1 MTEDL
6 TWLSATVALFFVIYL
21 FGEVIAGNL
30 QYSLKDLLGPRDDL
44 APYNQGVARAKRA
57 TSNMVEAMCMF
68 VPLVLIA
75 AVTGKSNEMTAYG
88 AMTFFFARLFYA
100 PLYWFG
106 VPVLRSLVWF
116 VGMVGLVMIFLQ
128 VLPFSGAA

>member
-6 TWLSATVALFFVIYL
+6 SWLSATVALFLVYL
-21 FGEVIAGNL
+21 LAEVAFANT
-30 QYSLKDLLGPRDDL
+30 QYGLKDLLGPRDDL
-44 APYNQGVARAKRA
+44 GTHKPGLSRAKRA
-57 TSNMVEAMCMF
+57 TANMIEAMCMF

-88 AMTFFFARLFYA
+88 AMTFFFARLVYA

-106 VPVLRSLVWF
+106 VPVLRTLAWF
-116 VGMVGLVMIFLQ
+116 AGVVGLIMIFLQ

>member
-6 TWLSATVALFFVIYL
+6 TWLSATVALFFVYL
-21 FGEVIAGNL
+21 LGEVVLGNI
-30 QYSLKDLLGPRDDL
+30 QYTPKELLGSRDGL
-44 APYNQGVARAKRA
+44 APNNPALARAKRA

-88 AMTFFFARLFYA
+88 AMTFFFARVAYA

-106 VPVLRSLVWF
+106 VPTLRTLAWF
-116 VGMVGLVMIFLQ
+116 AGVIGLIMIFLQ

>member
-6 TWLSATVALFFVIYL
+6 SWLSATVALFFVHL
-21 FGEVIAGNL
+21 LAEVAFANR
-30 QYSLKDLLGPRDDL
+30 QYGVKELLGPRDGL
-44 APYNQGVARAKRA
+44 APGNPGLARAKRA

-88 AMTFFFARLFYA
+88 AMVFFLARLAYA

-106 VPVLRSLVWF
+106 VPVLRTLAWF
-116 VGMVGLVMIFLQ
+116 AGVVGLVMIFLQ

>member
-6 TWLSATVALFFVIYL
+6 SWLSATVALFFVYL
-21 FGEVIAGNL
+21 LGEVVAGNR
-30 QYSLKDLLGPRDDL
+30 QYSGKDLLGSRDGL
-44 APYNQGVARAKRA
+44 APQGAALGRAKRA
-57 TSNMVEAMCMF
+57 TANMIESMCMF

-75 AVTGKSNEMTAYG
+75 AITGKSNEMTAYG
-88 AMTFFFARLFYA
+88 ALVFFLARLVYA

-106 VPVLRSLVWF
+106 VPVLRSLAWF
-116 VGMVGLVMIFLQ
+116 VGLIGIIMIFLQ

>member
-6 TWLSATVALFFVIYL
+6 SWLSATIALFFVYL
-21 FGEVIAGNL
+21 LGEVVTGNL
-30 QYSLKDLLGPRDDL
+30 QYSGKDLLGPRDEL
-44 APYNQGVARAKRA
+44 APQGRALARAKRA
-57 TSNMVEAMCMF
+57 TSNMTEAMLMF
-68 VPLVLIA
+68 APLVLIA

-88 AMTFFFARLFYA
+88 AMIFFLARLIYA

-106 VPVLRSLVWF
+106 VPVLRSLAWF
-116 VGMVGLVMIFLQ
+116 VGLIGTIMIFLQ

>member
-6 TWLSATVALFFVIYL
+6 SWLSATVALFFVYL
-21 FGEVIAGNL
+21 LGEVVTGNL
-30 QYSLKDLLGPRDDL
+30 QYSGKELLGPRDSL
-44 APYNQGVARAKRA
+44 APQGAALARAKRA
-57 TSNMVEAMCMF
+57 TSNMVESMMMF

-88 AMTFFFARLFYA
+88 AMTFFLARLVYA

-116 VGMVGLVMIFLQ
+116 VGLVGLIMIFLQ

>member
-6 TWLSATVALFFVIYL
+6 TWLSASVALFFVHL
-21 FGEVIAGNL
+21 LAESVIGSRSF
-30 QYSLKDLLGPRDDL
+30 SLKDMLGPRDNISGL
-44 APYNQGVARAKRA
+44 PPMLARAKRA
-57 TSNMVEAMCMF
+57 TANMIESMVMF

-88 AMTFFFARLFYA
+88 AMTFFFARLVYA
-100 PLYWFG
+100 PIYWFG
-106 VPVLRSLVWF
+106 VPVLGSLVWG
-116 VGMVGLVMIFLQ
+116 VGVVGLVMIFLQ